1 MWVGEKPGRHDL
13 PEQTPCPIHC
23 RSMVN
28 LAVPIVVFG
37 PWPPPWGGVASHILD
52 LVSNLKRQGF
62 SVRVL
67 GYGDFGATQGVR
79 KVSVTQRG
87 WWRTRLW
94 LSLALR
100 PGRVL
105 HDHSGM
111 LPYPDDQLLPA
122 LSGIVRARRSRWVLT
137 LHDETLIARFTLWPR
152 GIRRTF
158 EEYVSQPEQL
168 ICVGTRLAE
177 FVRQRGVPAGR
188 VTTIP
193 PLLPL
198 TEDASVALPDT
209 DQRFLSAHAPTISA
223 VGVFEANY
231 DLLTLVRAF
240 HTILAR
246 HPRAG
251 LLIIDA
257 GFTRDPGVEREVQGM
272 LDQLPASCYRL
283 LRCVPRDRVRALLGA
298 STVFVRGTRLESFGL
313 SRVEAVLGGTPVVTT
328 SSGETRY
335 MRLYPFGNIEK
346 LAAEVLS
353 VVASPPDLREAR
365 EYYERLAEQA
375 MTKVLEVYRRVG
387 SA

>member
-1 MWVGEKPGRHDL
+1 MSLGA
-13 PEQTPCPIHC
+13 
-23 RSMVN
+23 S
-28 LAVPIVVFG
+28 IVVFG
-37 PWPPPWGGVASHILD
+37 PWPPPWGGVASHVRD
-52 LVSNLKRQGF
+52 LVSNLARQGF
-62 SVRVL
+62 PVRVL
-67 GYGDFGATQGVR
+67 GYGDFGWNSGVR
-79 KVSVTQRG
+79 KVSVTRRG

-105 HDHSGM
+105 HDHTDM
-111 LPYPDDQLLPA
+111 LPYPDAQLLRA
-122 LSGIVRARRSRWVLT
+122 LSEIVRARRSPWVLT
-137 LHDETLIARFTLWPR
+137 LHDETLIARFTRWPKGTR
-152 GIRRTF
+152 DTF
-158 EEYVSQPEQL
+158 EEYVRQPEQL
-168 ICVGTRLAE
+168 ICVGTRLAG

-188 VTTIP
+188 VTNIP

-198 TEDASVALPDT
+198 TEDASGALPDA
-209 DQRFLSAHAPTISA
+209 DQSFLAAHAPTISA

-231 DLLTLVRAF
+231 DLPTLVRAF
-240 HTILAR
+240 PTIRAR

-257 GFTRDPGVEREVQGM
+257 GFTRDPGVVREAQRA
-272 LDQLPASCYRL
+272 LDQLPASSYRL
-283 LRCVPRDRVRALLGA
+283 LTCVPRDRVRRLLGV

-313 SRVEAVLGGTPVVTT
+313 SRVEAILGGTPVVTT
-328 SSGETRY
+328 PSGETRY
-335 MRLYPFGNIEK
+335 MRLYTCGNAEQ

-375 MTKVLEVYRRVG
+375 MAQVRDVYRRVG